1 MTACAQFKNGVGP
14 GWTHPGGARARA
26 CVCTGE
32 KTCAC
37 TVSWEYLV
45 CTCGWCWCAY
55 CVCVCVC
62 ACAACVRVSEQC
74 STRRLLTSLRHHRVV
89 LADDEDA
96 CGRTLESDRLR
107 AVSAF
112 ARRDQRY
119 SLNKHTSHT
128 HTHTHTSTH
137 CYHRTCAPHADA
149 KTHAAASSSLSG
161 DAHSSLNGEPQQH
174 PPSAVPRERL
184 RATAAREAMQ
194 APSPSSGG
202 ARAEVPSDA
211 AEGWGVR
218 DLVKMRK
225 GC

>member
-1 MTACAQFKNGVGP
+1 MELGQAGRILVVR
-14 GWTHPGGARARA
+14 ARAR
-26 CVCTGE
+26 VCARERRRVPAPSHGSTS
-32 KTCAC
+32 CALVGGAGVR
-37 TVSWEYLV
+37 TV
-45 CTCGWCWCAY
+45 
-55 CVCVCVC
+55 CVCVCVRC
-62 ACAACVRVSEQC
+62 VACVRVSEQC

-218 DLVKMRK
+218 DLVKMRR